1 MTANSSLLTRHQL
14 PVATRPLPV
23 ASCPSPLVHHQLPV
37 TTRPLPVTLPSS
49 KSLSLEPSPP
59 FLSPVPSFSEG
70 SLRDTLRI
78 PIPTYHETV
87 ASRTVT
93 TTARDTDSITLQ
105 AVSRVYSDSTF
116 RAVVSGID
124 PRLDSLTLFRTTPTV
139 THTITNH
146 ITTTRST
153 PRWGLGITAGATASP
168 HGLTPGITIG
178 LTYRLW
184 P

>member
-1 MTANSSLLTRHQL
+1 MKTFVYSVISLLAGTCIGTYLADNHRL
-14 PVATRPLPV
+14 YR
-23 ASCPSPLVHHQLPV
+23 
-37 TTRPLPVTLPSS
+37 TTSTPHSDTVTL
-49 KSLSLEPSPP
+49 LRIDTML
-59 FLSPVPSFSEG
+59 
-70 SLRDTLRI
+70 LRDTLRI

-87 ASRTVT
+87 ASRTITITV
-93 TTARDTDSITLQ
+93 RDTDSIALQ
-105 AVSRVYSDSTF
+105 AVSRVYADSTF

-124 PRLDSLTLFRTTPTV
+124 PRLDSLTLFRTIPTV
-139 THTITNH
+139 THTLTNH

-153 PRWGLGITAGATASP
+153 PRWGLGITAGATASS

>member
-1 MTANSSLLTRHQL
+1 MKTFVYSVISLLAGTCIGTYLADNHRL
-14 PVATRPLPV
+14 YR
-23 ASCPSPLVHHQLPV
+23 
-37 TTRPLPVTLPSS
+37 TTPTPQSDTVTL
-49 KSLSLEPSPP
+49 LRIDTMLM
-59 FLSPVPSFSEG
+59 
-70 SLRDTLRI
+70 RDTLRI

-93 TTARDTDSITLQ
+93 TTVRDTDSITLQ
-105 AVSRVYSDSTF
+105 AVSRVYADSTF

-124 PRLDSLTLFRTTPTV
+124 PRLDSLTLFRTIPTV
-139 THTITNH
+139 THTLTNH
-146 ITTTRST
+146 ITTRST

-178 LTYRLW
+178 LTYHLW